1 MKKIG
6 KKVIFIITG
15 IIILSIFLYN
25 NVKSRDK
32 VLKDESLLFKTIK
45 LQEKYKDMYILSL
58 SNKYIDFKNINLYNT
73 IDKTTLSNEKI
84 APRDIRNI

>member
-73 IDKTTLSNEKI
+73 IDKTTNKI
-84 APRDIRNI
+84 